1 MKKIK
6 LFFTAMVWMLVSL
19 AAAAQN
25 VAVSG
30 KVVDQNGD
38 PVVGANVVLQGSST
52 VYALTDV
59 GGAFKLSVPSNGV
72 LVVSSLGYIG
82 QEVPV
87 SGRQSITVVLEE
99 DAQVLD
105 ETIVVA
111 FGTSTKE
118 AFTGSAKVIGD
129 EKLQKSTV
137 TEVTSALA
145 GQVAGVQLTSSNGA
159 PGSKPT
165 LRIRGISSI
174 SAGNDPLIIVDG
186 APFGGDLNNIN
197 PADIESMTVQKDAAS
212 NALYGARGA
221 NGVIMITTKK
231 AKRNDA
237 VVTLDA
243 KVGVNTKGLQN
254 YKTISSPAAYYE
266 QHYKSLYNYYIDK
279 KGDTPALANRHA
291 NEVLTGTSSSGGLG
305 YLVYNVPD
313 GQYLIGIN
321 GKLNPNATLGNIV
334 NYKGEDYLITPD
346 NWDDYAYRTGVRQE
360 YNVSVAAGT
369 GRSNFYA
376 ALGYLDNQG
385 ITKASDMSRMT
396 GRLKADYQAKE
407 WLKVGANIGL
417 THFNFNSLGNN
428 GSSSSTGNIWAFTS
442 QLAPIYPLWIRNGDG
457 SIKIDSNGFE
467 MMDYGSKGNAG
478 LVRSYLGDS
487 NALMDSYLNTRN
499 SEGNS
504 ASANGYVDI
513 DILKGLKLTING
525 TGYVDETRSKYVYNP
540 YYGQF
545 DSTGGTVEVEHSR
558 YISYNLQQILNYNT
572 TIADRFHLGAMAGHE
587 YYNAKTYELWG
598 SKSKMFDQSNTELSG
613 AVVDGKNA
621 GSTLSEYNNEGYVA
635 RILFD
640 DNNTFFLNA
649 SIRRDASSRFAPEN
663 RWGTFWALG
672 MAWIMSKERWFNIPA
687 VDELKFKAS
696 IGSQGNDNIGSYRY
710 TDLYDITN
718 SDGNVATSFS
728 TKGNRD
734 ITWETNTNFNA
745 GIEFGLFNHVTGS
758 VDFFTRKTTDM
769 LFSFPVAPSM
779 GYSSYYAN
787 VGDMRNRGIELDLGV
802 NIFNKKNF
810 RWDVNANLTYFKNKV
825 TMLDEEKK
833 TARGYDL
840 DGNLT
845 EGYSSGSQFVG
856 EGAPLYSWYVRE
868 YAGVD
873 PETGESLWYKIKWK
887 EDEDGNQLKDADDYP
902 IFDGI
907 TTTNAYADASQ
918 FINNKSGMAP
928 VYGGFGTSVELYGF
942 DFSINFSYQLGG
954 WRYDSQ
960 YASFMASASGSNIG
974 YNYHV
979 DLLKSWTVN
988 DKQTGVEFSTITD
1001 VPRFQYGD
1009 TYSAGTSTR
1018 FLTKASYLNI
1028 ENVNFGYTLPSK
1040 LTNKVKISSLRLYVA
1055 AENLGYWSLR
1065 TGFDPRQGYSS
1076 ADASSY
1082 SPMRT
1087 ISGGV
1092 TVKF

>member
-1 MKKIK
+1 MKKFKIF
-6 LFFTAMVWMLVSL
+6 LSAVAVLAMSFT
-19 AAAAQN
+19 AAAQN
-25 VAVSG
+25 INVSG
-30 KVVDQNGD
+30 VVTDQAGE
-38 PVVGANVVLQGSST
+38 PIVGANVVLAGSST

-59 GGAFKLSVPSNGV
+59 SGAYKISVPRNGT
-72 LVVSSLGYIG
+72 LDVSCLGY
-82 QEVPV
+82 QSVSVPV
-87 SGRQSITVVLEE
+87 NGQTTLNIVLQ
-99 DAQVLD
+99 DDTQMLD

-118 AFTGSAKVIGD
+118 AFTGAAKVIGD
-129 EKLQKSTV
+129 EKLQRSTV

-174 SAGNDPLIIVDG
+174 SAGNDPLSIVDG

-221 NGVIMITTKK
+221 NGVIMITTKR
-231 AKRNDA
+231 AKQSDA
-237 VVTLDA
+237 IVTLDA

-254 YKTISSPAAYYE
+254 YVTFRDPAAYYE
-266 QHYKSLYNYYIDK
+266 MHYQSLYNYYVDK
-279 KGDTPALANRHA
+279 KGDSAAMAYRHA
-291 NEVLTGTSSSGGLG
+291 NEVLTGSSSSGGLG
-305 YLVYNVPD
+305 YLVYSVPD
-313 GQYLIGIN
+313 GQYLIGSN
-321 GKLNPNATLGNIV
+321 GKLNPNATLGNHIT
-334 NYKGEDYLITPD
+334 YKGEEYLVTPD
-346 NWDDYAYRTGVRQE
+346 NWDDYAYRTGIRQE
-360 YNVSVAAGT
+360 YNVSVSAG
-369 GRSNFYA
+369 GPKSSFYA
-376 ALGYLDNQG
+376 AVGYLDNQG
-385 ITKASDMSRMT
+385 ITKASDMQRMT
-396 GRLKADYQAKE
+396 GRLRADYQAKS

-428 GSSSSTGNIWAFTS
+428 GSSNSTGNIWAFTS

-457 SIKIDSNGFE
+457 SIKKDSNGFE
-467 MMDYGSKGNAG
+467 MMDYGSKLNAG
-478 LVRSYLGDS
+478 LTRTYLGDS

-499 SEGNS
+499 QEGNS
-504 ASANGYVDI
+504 VSANGFVDI
-513 DILKGLKLTING
+513 DILRGLKLTING

-558 YISYNLQQILNYNT
+558 YITYNLQQILNYNT
-572 TIADRFHLGAMAGHE
+572 EFANRFHLGAMLGHE
-587 YYNAKTYELWG
+587 YYNSRSYNLWG

-621 GSTLSEYNNEGYVA
+621 GSSLSEYNNEGFFA
-635 RILFD
+635 RVLFD

-649 SIRRDASSRFAPEN
+649 SVRRDASSRFAPEK

-672 MAWIMSKERWFNIPA
+672 AAWIISKESWFNAPWI
-687 VDELKFKAS
+687 DELKFKAS

-710 TDLYDITN
+710 TDTYDIVN
-718 SDGNVATSFS
+718 SDGEVATSFS

-745 GIEFGLFNHVTGS
+745 GIEFSLFNRVSGS
-758 VDFFTRKTTDM
+758 IDYFSRKTTDM
-769 LFSFPVAPSM
+769 LFSFPVAPSL

-787 VGDMRNRGIELDLGV
+787 VGDMNNRGIEVDLSV
-802 NIFNKKNF
+802 NIINKKNF
-810 RWDVNANLTYFKNKV
+810 RWDVNGNLTYFKNKI
-825 TMLDEEKK
+825 TMLHDEKK
-833 TARGYDL
+833 TTRAYDMN
-840 DGNLT
+840 GNLT

-856 EGAPLYSWYVRE
+856 EGASLYSWYVRE

-873 PETGESLWYKIKWK
+873 PETGESLWYKIQWK
-887 EDEDGNQLKDADDYP
+887 TDEDGNEIKDENDHP
-902 IFDGI
+902 IFDGV
-907 TTTNAYADASQ
+907 TTTKAYADASQ

-928 VYGGFGTSVELYGF
+928 VYGGFGTSLELYGV

-954 WRYDSQ
+954 WRYDNQ
-960 YASFMASASGSNIG
+960 YASFMASAAGSNIG

-979 DLLKSWTVN
+979 DLLKSWTKEN
-988 DKQTGVEFSTITD
+988 PNTD

-1028 ENVNFGYTLPSK
+1028 ENVTLGYTFPAK
-1040 LTNKVKISSLRLYVA
+1040 LTQKVKISSLRIYVA
-1055 AENLGYWSLR
+1055 AENLGYWSVR
-1065 TGFDPRQGYSS
+1065 TGFDPRQGYSA

-1087 ISGGV
+1087 ISGGI